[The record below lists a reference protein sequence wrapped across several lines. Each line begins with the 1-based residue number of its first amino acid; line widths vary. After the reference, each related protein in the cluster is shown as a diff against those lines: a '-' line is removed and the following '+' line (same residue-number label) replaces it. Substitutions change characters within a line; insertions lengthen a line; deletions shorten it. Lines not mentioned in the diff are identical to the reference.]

1 MVSKALPLSYLGENL
16 PVHPSTSFWFIF
28 LALVLSATPAKA
40 EVIDGN
46 RIVIIDGD
54 TVALPC
60 AVPARGCAEKIRF
73 IDIDAPE
80 TFRPNCENE
89 RAVGLQAKARVAEL
103 LRGATVYVERSG
115 RKDRYGRTLANLTT
129 ADGDVGA
136 VLMKE
141 GLAVP
146 YRPGKVAKA
155 GRIAHWCGEPG

>member
-1 MVSKALPLSYLGENL
+1 MLRTASAILLA
-16 PVHPSTSFWFIF
+16 I
-28 LALVLSATPAKA
+28 ALVAPLQARA

-73 IDIDAPE
+73 LDIDAPE
-80 TFRPNCENE
+80 SFRPHCDHE
-89 RAVGLQAKARVAEL
+89 RAAGLQAKARVAEL
-103 LRGATVYVERSG
+103 LRGATVYIERPG

-136 VLMKE
+136 VLLRE

-146 YRPGKVAKA
+146 YRPGKVEKA
-155 GRIAHWCGEPG
+155 GRIAHWCGLTPRS